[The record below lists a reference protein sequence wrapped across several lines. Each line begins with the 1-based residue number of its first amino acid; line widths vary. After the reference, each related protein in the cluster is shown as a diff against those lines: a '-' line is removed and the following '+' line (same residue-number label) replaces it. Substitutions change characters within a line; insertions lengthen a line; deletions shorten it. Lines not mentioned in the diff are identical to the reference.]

1 MPKKLKDIIK
11 RNPEPARPANV
22 DPGQLGQYSATN
34 QVTESALLD
43 KYLLAKGMNPKYIPM
58 ATKVS
63 HSKSAAFRSW
73 AQQQHE
79 EVEVVTMETRVAE
92 KKREWA
98 EMSNIIRDTFDESRC
113 WTGYKPVP
121 GKVPYSKGSCAP
133 VKKEGSQTVQLT
145 PEETGVDESNVEAHG
160 KLNYS
165 AKTVDMLRGRV
176 KVGKKD
182 DLGPNSDFKP
192 SKVKYTNETMIHQT
206 TTDSGK
212 TGERKSE
219 FTKAQ
224 QSHKEIK
231 TPRRPGS
238 QNEAFKMPP
247 ETAAEKMQRLH
258 QKIRKEKGLP
268 DPDHYLKLAK
278 QKQKEIDDLKKEETE
293 IEESSKYA
301 KMFDKGIKKRDLE
314 KLPKKPKDEY
324 ERKVEKYLKKKYAK
338 EEVEQIDENFKPGDF
353 VKDIVHG
360 HIHRVH
366 KVEGNNLVV
375 NRHHGK
381 DSYGTFTNI
390 HKTKARKV
398 ETPTNEEVTSST
410 DKLKVDYSK
419 VKGQSSNPSPSK
431 LSSLPYEK
439 LKKQGVTENF
449 DKYAH
454 DPEMHFVVRHQ
465 DKLSKD
471 AESPKKMWTAISKH
485 NSIGHAQDAHAKL
498 KSDNPGENYTYTM
511 HRRGLHEDNFA
522 DNKAPTQTVLSGAE
536 LSEKKAKSF
545 KKLKE
550 DLFDHEKEDKSVKT
564 YGKKPKFDKADKK
577 DSEGEKKPQAAAT
590 LTGGSTM
597 TGEKRD
603 VVEIDPMMRNRPGQP
618 DVTKKDDKKD
628 KKDDKTK
635 EKK

>member
-1 MPKKLKDIIK
+1 MENKAKFIKDFIKLD
-11 RNPEPARPANV
+11 
-22 DPGQLGQYSATN
+22 
-34 QVTESALLD
+34 ESLLD
-43 KYLLAKGMNPKYIPM
+43 RFLSARGINPKFVSTI
-58 ATKVS
+58 TKIS
-63 HSKSAAFRSW
+63 HSKSGEFLKWKNDHAN
-73 AQQQHE
+73 E
-79 EVEVVTMETRVAE
+79 EVEIKEGQLEKPKETGTAE
-92 KKREWA
+92 RKSAIQKSVSAHKE
-98 EMSNIIRDTFDESRC
+98 I
-113 WTGYKPVP
+113 GVP
-121 GKVPYSKGSCAP
+121 AGPGSHHSKMHGK
-133 VKKEGSQTVQLT
+133 GSQTSALT
-145 PEETGVDESNVEAHG
+145 PEET
-160 KLNYS
+160 
-165 AKTVDMLRGRV
+165 
-176 KVGKKD
+176 
-182 DLGPNSDFKP
+182 
-192 SKVKYTNETMIHQT
+192 QT
-206 TTDSGK
+206 
-212 TGERKSE
+212 
-219 FTKAQ
+219 
-224 QSHKEIK
+224 
-231 TPRRPGS
+231 
-238 QNEAFKMPP
+238 EAFKMPP
-247 ETAAEKMQRLH
+247 ESLQDKMYRQH
-258 QKIRKEKGLP
+258 QELRKKSGLP
-268 DPDHYLKLAK
+268 HPDHYLKLAK
-278 QKQKEIDDLKKEETE
+278 QKQKEKTN
-293 IEESSKYA
+293 
-301 KMFDKGIKKRDLE
+301 
-314 KLPKKPKDEY
+314 
-324 ERKVEKYLKKKYAK
+324 
-338 EEVEQIDENFKPGDF
+338 EEVEHIDENFKPGDF